1 MSKLTAL
8 DMSLQVTMF
17 PEPHIPIPPPGQER
31 KYPDPGKHGRIP
43 FTYTAAAIEG
53 ETAYWIWGDLSSN
66 KVPLIVLHGGPGM
79 SHTYMLPLSS
89 VSQDFGVPVVMYDQ
103 IGGGEST
110 RFPERKGDGQTWT
123 LELFIAE
130 LENVISALGIKQF
143 DLMGHSWGA
152 ALAAVFATRKQ
163 PSGLRKLIICNLPTD
178 LARMAESSARLR
190 KQMPIEVQEILNR
203 CERDDDFSSEDGM
216 QALIYA
222 YTLHGCRV
230 QPWPK
235 ELLDTFAAV
244 QEDNT
249 VYSTMAGSSA
259 LTMNGSLSRMPGFV
273 ENRLTE
279 ITERTCPGGML
290 FTSSQ
295 HDLATED
302 TMTGWFTLPQCKVKW
317 VRFALSSHFVMFE
330 ETEALV
336 NAIGVF
342 LTEN

>member
-79 SHTYMLPLSS
+79 SHTYMLPLSL

-110 RFPERKGDGQTWT
+110 RFPERKGDEQTWT
-123 LELFIAE
+123 LEFFIAE
-130 LENVISALGIKQF
+130 LENVISALGIEQF

-203 CERDDDFSSEDGM
+203 CERDDDFSRRRWNASFDICIH
-216 QALIYA
+216 A
-222 YTLHGCRV
+222 
-230 QPWPK
+230 PW
-235 ELLDTFAAV
+235 
-244 QEDNT
+244 
-249 VYSTMAGSSA
+249 
-259 LTMNGSLSRMPGFV
+259 LSRATLAEGVVGHLRRSAGGQYSLQHHGRIF
-273 ENRLTE
+273 RLDDE
-279 ITERTCPGGML
+279 WIVV
-290 FTSSQ
+290 Q
-295 HDLATED
+295 DA
-302 TMTGWFTLPQCKVKW
+302 WF
-317 VRFALSSHFVMFE
+317 RGE
-330 ETEALV
+330 
-336 NAIGVF
+336 
-342 LTEN
+342 